1 MPASADARRA
11 LIESDHESLSIRH
24 QCELLDLPR
33 STLYYRPA
41 SETPENLSLMRL
53 LDKQYLKT
61 PYYGSRKMAIA
72 LAAHG
77 QAVNRKRVQRLM
89 RIMGIEGLAP
99 RRSTSRPAPGHRV
112 FPYRLPN
119 LFGSRSF
126 SEFSRSQLRMSPAS
140 AKRLYR
146 KHIP

>member
-11 LIESDHESLSIRH
+11 LIEADHESLSIRH

-41 SETPENLSLMRL
+41 SETPENLALMRL

-61 PYYGSRKMAIA
+61 PYYGSRKMAVA
-72 LAAHG
+72 LSAHG
-77 QAVNRKRVQRLM
+77 KAVNRKRVQRLM

-112 FPYRLPN
+112 FPYL
-119 LFGSRSF
+119 
-126 SEFSRSQLRMSPAS
+126 LRNVEVTHADHVWSTDITYCRFQSVELAPEAEM
-140 AKRLYR
+140 L
-146 KHIP
+146 